1 MSHSYQLLEMNT
13 TNGGM
18 QRGSKDVEGNIHHL
32 KYTKITKRRI
42 STIAVMKEDCQSHQ
56 LKQFIIQG
64 HAYPLNTY
72 MSTIFHTEQLKS
84 HGRNNTRS
92 TQGQKWQPTSY
103 EALCD
108 CEVKQMHLSF
118 IASDSLPYSLNLY
131 SSCLKVG
138 GTFPSL

>member
-1 MSHSYQLLEMNT
+1 MLKEIYIIST
-13 TNGGM
+13 
-18 QRGSKDVEGNIHHL
+18 L

-92 TQGQKWQPTSY
+92 TQGQSGSQLAMKHY
-103 EALCD
+103 A
-108 CEVKQMHLSF
+108 
-118 IASDSLPYSLNLY
+118 IA
-131 SSCLKVG
+131 K
-138 GTFPSL
+138 